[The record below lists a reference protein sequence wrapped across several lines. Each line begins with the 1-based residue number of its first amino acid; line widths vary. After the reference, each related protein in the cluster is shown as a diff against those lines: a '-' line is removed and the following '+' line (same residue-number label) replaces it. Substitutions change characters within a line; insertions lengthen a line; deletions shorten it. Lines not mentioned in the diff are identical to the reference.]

1 MELQDVAE
9 EFCQTPIFYY
19 DEGTSAWV
27 LADVQ
32 VRLPPYD
39 RFISDRAF
47 GQKKRLIQT
56 PGGKFLP
63 QRNFFRIGS
72 AGSGRTYMIES
83 LNNDTDEGGDYLN
96 IYMAREAPYQ
106 LTVQRQVR
114 TPRPS
119 GAESTTW
126 NDQEE
131 LWCDIDRYGV
141 LHSSELPGVDYT
153 SFTVV
158 LPKGLATL
166 EDVRLKIGGQ
176 LYAVTEWFDSL
187 ELRQLRVRRING
199 D

>member
-9 EFCQTPIFYY
+9 EFCQTPLYY
-19 DEGTSAWV
+19 LSAGSWV

-63 QRNFFRIGS
+63 TSDFFRVGS
-72 AGSGRTYMIES
+72 ASSNRTYMIES

-96 IYMAREAPYQ
+96 IYMAREAPYS
-106 LTVQRQVR
+106 LTVLRQTK

-119 GAESTTW
+119 GAESVVWTQ
-126 NDQEE
+126 QEQ

-158 LPKGLATL
+158 VPKSLGIL
-166 EDVRLKIGGQ
+166 EDVRLLIDGHRF
-176 LYAVTEWFDSL
+176 AVSEWFDSL

-199 D
+199 DS